1 MARTTQASPAGYEFS
16 KWTVIN
22 QLGQETNSS
31 DDPLS
36 LLIDGNYSVFAS
48 FAPIQVDLHDLNI
61 SISPPGSGLVFDD
74 PSLRVWDPGT
84 STLSSSIT
92 ATPNPGYSFLGWSNP
107 NAKSITPSFRSP
119 TITFST
125 DENASLIAQFQKN
138 TVDVATRVSG
148 NGTTQFESSETNLE
162 INATANVG
170 STFQNW
176 TVDQNFTYAV
186 TVGKFLVECSLSG
199 LFPQWQ
205 GKSGSNSA
213 QRIHLCLS
221 CNTGTNAFYLSTQLN
236 STGFASEYTHS
247 NLSGS
252 RATSGDLVFTVP
264 NDFDT
269 NVSLYYCSSQNAF
282 MGNAIRVIDSIPDS
296 TIVPFPNQTSITP
309 SVSHDLSLKA
319 TFSLNQYLVTIS
331 SGTGEA

>member
-1 MARTTQASPAGYEFS
+1 M
-16 KWTVIN
+16 IN

-186 TVGKFLVECSLSG
+186 TVGNSSLNAASQVFFLNGKESPDLTLLKGYTTSLHAI
-199 LFPQWQ
+199 P
-205 GKSGSNSA
+205 A
-213 QRIHLCLS
+213 P
-221 CNTGTNAFYLSTQLN
+221 
-236 STGFASEYTHS
+236 THS
-247 NLSGS
+247 
-252 RATSGDLVFTVP
+252 TCP
-264 NDFDT
+264 
-269 NVSLYYCSSQNAF
+269 
-282 MGNAIRVIDSIPDS
+282 
-296 TIVPFPNQTSITP
+296 
-309 SVSHDLSLKA
+309 LSLIQRDLPA
-319 TFSLNQYLVTIS
+319 STLIRT
-331 SGTGEA
+331 